1 MTDITQIWEQLHFIR
16 PQALWLLVPV
26 VLFPLFYLIRS
37 DNSDKWVK
45 RISPHLRQY
54 VIRKGDFRAL
64 YAARFLLV
72 FGWVLIVLSL
82 SGPSWKQIE
91 KPGAKIESTSL
102 ILLQVNESMLNSDL
116 QPTRL
121 ERAKYKIKDLL
132 DANPGIRMGLIAYSG
147 SAHLV
152 IPPTID
158 YKTIAVHLEALQPNV
173 MPRKGHNLSEA
184 LELADTL
191 TSDITAPVHL
201 LLLTDVLDEEMQF
214 AVQSNMAG
222 RHDKMTIMPFTAI
235 NAELKDN
242 AALLSKEQN
251 INVLL
256 PALDGSDVSQLAR
269 MLEKEKEYQ
278 LDDELQESIWVEHG
292 YYLVWAIAVL
302 ILFWFRKGFMPTL
315 MVAALLSSCTMEHGA
330 NDLFYTPDYQG
341 QKAFDKGNYS
351 EAAELFED
359 AQHKGTA
366 YFRAGEYKKAVK
378 AFSAD
383 SSATGY
389 YNMGVAFLR
398 DSSYNQA
405 YNAFYR
411 AYMADST
418 YPGSAEAIHSIQQWF
433 IQQND
438 QFEALSDTAAVALF
452 EKMKQ
457 NQSPEEDLGG
467 GGQEATEEQMQEE
480 RLMEEAES
488 EVHGAEEE
496 EDLPDE
502 FEQDAGMD
510 ARQVMIRDVQED
522 PGEFLKRKFEYQL
535 KKRSSKKK

>member
-1 MTDITQIWEQLHFIR
+1 MNDITQIWEQLHFIR

-37 DNSDKWVK
+37 DKSDKWVK
-45 RISPHLRQY
+45 RIAPQLRQY
-54 VIRKGDFRAL
+54 VIQKGDFRAL
-64 YAARFLLV
+64 YAARVLLI
-72 FGWVLIVLSL
+72 FGWILIVVAL
-82 SGPSWKQIE
+82 SGPSWKQVE

-102 ILLQVNESMLNSDL
+102 ILLQVNESMLNDDL
-116 QPTRL
+116 QPNRL

-147 SAHLV
+147 TAHLV

-158 YKTIAVHLEALQPNV
+158 YQTIAVHLEALQPNV
-173 MPRKGHNLSEA
+173 MPSEGNNLPEA
-184 LELADTL
+184 LALADTL
-191 TSDITAPVHL
+191 TANITAPVHL
-201 LLLTDVLDEEMQF
+201 LLLTDVLDPELHF
-214 AVQSNMAG
+214 TVQSQMAG
-222 RHDKMTIMPFTAI
+222 RDDKMTIMPFKAI
-235 NAELKDN
+235 NAELKSK
-242 AALLSKEQN
+242 AKSLSTEQN

-256 PALDGSDVSQLAR
+256 PALDNSDVTQLAR
-269 MLEKEKEYQ
+269 TLEKEKEYQ

-292 YYLVWAIAVL
+292 YYLVWAIALL

-315 MVAALLSSCTMEHGA
+315 MLAVLLSSCSMEHGGK
-330 NDLFYTPDYQG
+330 DLFLTRDYQG
-341 QKAFDKGNYS
+341 QQALDKGNYR

-359 AQHKGTA
+359 ALHKGTA
-366 YFRAGEYKKAVK
+366 YFKAGDYKKAAM
-378 AFSAD
+378 AFAAD
-383 SSATGY
+383 SSAAGY

-418 YPGSAEAIHSIQQWF
+418 YSASAEAIQSIQQWF

-438 QFEALSDTAAVALF
+438 QFEALSDTSAVALF
-452 EKMKQ
+452 EKMKP
-457 NQSPEEDLGG
+457 NTNPDEDFGG

-480 RLMEEAES
+480 RMMEEAES
-488 EVHGAEEE
+488 EMHGAEEAE
-496 EDLPDE
+496 ELPDE
-502 FEQDAGMD
+502 FEPDDSMD

-535 KKRSSKKK
+535 KKRSAKNK